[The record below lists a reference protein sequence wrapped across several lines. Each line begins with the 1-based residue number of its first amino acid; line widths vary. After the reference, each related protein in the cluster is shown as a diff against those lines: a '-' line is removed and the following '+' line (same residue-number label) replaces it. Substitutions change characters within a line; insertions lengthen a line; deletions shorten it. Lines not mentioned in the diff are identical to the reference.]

1 MSSNLDFDRLA
12 TQLLP
17 GLLRKPVLR
26 AWLGALL
33 TPLRQLYTTFLLYAD
48 AARLELSYNS
58 QTLVLE
64 GLLNDRFD
72 PYGRRIRIQ
81 NATTVLTP
89 LYLNFHRENQPRK
102 FLRFAI
108 EGPPWVFVRTYS
120 EFSTQLDYTVVVPQ
134 VTLPANRLERK
145 QQIQARTQRFNPA
158 TKRYTIIYPS

>member
-1 MSSNLDFDRLA
+1 MPSNIDFDRLA

-33 TPLRQLYTTFLLYAD
+33 APLRQLYTRFLLYAE
-48 AARLELSYNS
+48 AARQELNYSS
-58 QTLVLE
+58 QTIVFE

-81 NATTVLTP
+81 NANTVLTP
-89 LYLNFHRENQPRK
+89 VYLNFHREGQPRK

-108 EGPPWVFVRTYS
+108 EGPPWVFWRTYS

-134 VTLPANRLERK
+134 VTLPTNRAERK
-145 QQIQARTQRFNPA
+145 LQIRARIERFNPA
-158 TKRYTIIYPS
+158 TKRYTILYP